1 MAYVDGM
8 ARRVAYRTCP
18 FCEATCGLE
27 LHLEANGHGGEE
39 IVLVRGDRD
48 DVFSHGFLCPK
59 GTAIKQLESDPD
71 RLRRPVV
78 RTGRGST
85 ASWREVEW
93 DEAFALIQSRLPSLI
108 EEHGRDA
115 VALYVG
121 NPAAH
126 NLASL
131 VHGRVLTQALG
142 STNVFTASTVDQ
154 MPKQVSAGLMF
165 GAALSIPIPD
175 LDRTHYL
182 LMLGANPYASNGS
195 LCTAPDYPG
204 RLDALRARAG
214 RLVVVD
220 PRRTKT
226 AEMADEHVFLRPGT
240 DALFLF
246 ALVHVLFAEDLVA
259 LGRLEPH
266 AKGVDVVRELAREFA
281 PDAVA
286 PVCRLDAETIRRLA
300 REIAA
305 APTAAV
311 YGRIGTCTQEFGTLA
326 SWLVDVVNVLTGN
339 LDREGGAMFTLPAAG
354 GATSDRRPPGPGRGV
369 RFGRRQSRV
378 RGASEVFGE
387 LPVAC
392 LAEEIETAGEGRV
405 RALVTVS
412 GNPVLS
418 TPDGARLDRA
428 LQSLDFMVSVDIYR
442 NETTR
447 HADVILPAPRLLT
460 KGHYDL
466 ALYQLAIRNVANYS
480 PPLVELEPGEMA
492 EWEILI
498 RLGAILMGADQIDVD
513 ALDTM
518 LARQLVEKA
527 VGRPGSNV
535 EGRDPEALMAAL
547 DSRRGPERA
556 LDVMLRTGPYGDG
569 FGADPGG
576 LSLAVLEANPHGVD
590 LGPLQPRIPEVL
602 RTESGMIE
610 LAPEAIVADVARL
623 RAVLEHGARDGLVL
637 VGRRDLRSNN
647 SWMHNLDVLVKGKP
661 RCTLLLHP
669 ADAQRRSLTTGDLA
683 RVESDSGHVIVPVEV
698 TDAVMQGVVSLP
710 HGWGHDVDGVD
721 LAVAGAHAGVN
732 SNVLSSR
739 DRLDPLSG
747 NAVLNGIPVEVSACA

>member
-1 MAYVDGM
+1 MT
-8 ARRVAYRTCP
+8 RRVAYRTCP

-27 LHLEANGHGGEE
+27 LHLEGRE

-48 DVFSHGFLCPK
+48 DVFSRGFLCPK
-59 GTAIKQLESDPD
+59 GTAIKQLEADPD
-71 RLRRPVV
+71 RLRRPVI
-78 RTGRGST
+78 RSGRGT
-85 ASWREVEW
+85 DASWREVEW
-93 DEAFALIQSRLPSLI
+93 DEAFALIQERLPAII
-108 EEHGRDA
+108 EQHGRDA
-115 VALYVG
+115 VGLYVG

-142 STNVFTASTVDQ
+142 SANVYTASTVDQ

-175 LDRTHYL
+175 LDRTDYL
-182 LMLGANPYASNGS
+182 MILGANPYASNGS

-204 RLDALRARAG
+204 RLDALRARGG

-226 AEMADEHVFLRPGT
+226 AEVADEHVFIHPGT

-246 ALVHVLFAEDLVA
+246 ALVHTLFADGLVD
-259 LGRLEPH
+259 LGRLAPH
-266 AKGVDVVRELAREFA
+266 TNGIDHVRELAQEFA
-281 PDAVA
+281 PEAVA
-286 PVCRLDAETIRRLA
+286 PVCGVSAETIRRIA
-300 REIAA
+300 RELAA

-354 GATSDRRPPGPGRGV
+354 SATSDRRPPGPGRGV
-369 RFGRRQSRV
+369 KFGRRQSRV
-378 RGASEVFGE
+378 RGAPEVFGE

-392 LAEEIETAGEGRV
+392 LTEEIETAGEGQL

-418 TPDGARLDRA
+418 TPDGGRLDDA
-428 LQSLDFMVSVDIYR
+428 LASLDFMVSVDIYR

-447 HADVILPAPRLLT
+447 HADVILPAPRLLA

-480 PPLVELEPGEMA
+480 PPLIELEPGEMS

-498 RLGAILMGADQIDVD
+498 RLGAILMGLGTDIDVD
-513 ALDTM
+513 ALDAM
-518 LARQLVEKA
+518 VARQLVEKA
-527 VGRPGSNV
+527 VGRPASNV
-535 EGRDPEALMAAL
+535 EGRDADELMAAL
-547 DSRRGPERA
+547 EPRRGPERA

-569 FGADPGG
+569 FGADPDG

-590 LGPLQPRIPEVL
+590 LGPLQPRVPEVL

-610 LAPEAIVADVARL
+610 LAPEPIVADVPRLHARL
-623 RAVLEHGARDGLVL
+623 ATGAREGLVL

-661 RCTLLLHP
+661 RCTLHIHP
-669 ADAQRRSLTTGDLA
+669 DDADARTLVHGDPARLASATGT
-683 RVESDSGHVIVPVEV
+683 VVVPVEV
-698 TDAVMQGVVSLP
+698 TDAVMRGVVSLP
-710 HGWGHDVDGVD
+710 HGWGHDVEGVD
-721 LAVAGAHAGVN
+721 LAVAAAHAGVS

-739 DRLDPLSG
+739 DAVDPLSG
-747 NAVLNGIPVEVSACA
+747 NAVLNGIPVEVTACA